1 MMEEVLMVEEIRV
14 LMVKNGGSI
23 AIYLELL
30 AKTDPPVLRRGVSKA
45 GARKFCVPLRLVQS
59 VWRNGQ
65 DFDGING
72 VISKLVNNC
81 GRKRIEIDPEAIKNV
96 PLRERTTVRD
106 LAHAL
111 GVKKSTLHNR
121 FREGYFRRDLKFAL
135 TYENKKARVRY
146 CLSMLRYN
154 LLFNSMYNIMYIDEK
169 WYYHTRRN
177 QKYYL
182 ADGEERP
189 RREVKS
195 KNFIED
201 AH

>member
-146 CLSMLRYN
+146 
-154 LLFNSMYNIMYIDEK
+154 
-169 WYYHTRRN
+169 
-177 QKYYL
+177 YL
-182 ADGEERP
+182 QLIVSIISVNE
-189 RREVKS
+189 
-195 KNFIED
+195 
-201 AH
+201 